1 VKKNS
6 INWGLV
12 LGAMAGLAVVG
23 GGVLLL
29 QRRQSQE
36 GQEGVTRLYPG
47 GSPGFYTGG
56 MPVLKREEPREQPT
70 DYLSDWRKINPQ
82 PMPVLIP
89 ESEQPQSTETTKIQI
104 DTMPVLTPK
113 TASGLLERV
122 AKPMPVLIP
131 YGTTPEMLERVIQPV
146 FRRII

>member
-1 VKKNS
+1 MKKPV
-6 INWGLV
+6 NWGLI
-12 LGAMAGLAVVG
+12 LGALAGAAVIG

-29 QRRQSQE
+29 QRRQNQE

-70 DYLSDWRKINPQ
+70 DYLSDFKRINPQ

-89 ESEQPQSTETTKIQI
+89 KSEYPQPAPQPAETT
-104 DTMPVLTPK
+104 
-113 TASGLLERV
+113 RV
-122 AKPMPVLIP
+122 QTGTMPVLIP
-131 YGTTPEMLERVIQPV
+131 KTSSGLIERVTQPV
-146 FRRII
+146 FRRIN

>member
-6 INWGLV
+6 INWGLA
-12 LGAMAGLAVVG
+12 LGAMAGLAAVG
-23 GGVLLL
+23 GGILLL
-29 QRRQSQE
+29 QRRQRQE

-70 DYLSDWRKINPQ
+70 DYLSDFRRINPQ

-89 ESEQPQSTETTKIQI
+89 KSEQPQPAPQPTETTKIQLA
-104 DTMPVLTPK
+104 T
-113 TASGLLERV
+113 
-122 AKPMPVLIP
+122 MPVLIP
-131 YGTTPEMLERVIQPV
+131 KTSSGLIERVTQPV
-146 FRRII
+146 FRRIN